1 MTAYLQ
7 DRAGVPASRLQR
19 PIYTKIDNHI
29 LIGEKEVRE
38 FSVPLGAKENFPW
51 FEIFEY
57 FEGWESFVRD
67 AARPR
72 DGEENVRED
81 TILVLNT
88 GAHVRSLS
96 RSIHRNLI
104 TRS

>member
-7 DRAGVPASRLQR
+7 ERAGVPDSRLQR
-19 PIYTKIDNHI
+19 PIYTKFDNHI

-38 FSVPLGAKENFPW
+38 FTIPLGAKENFPW
-51 FEIFEY
+51 YDIFEY

-67 AARPR
+67 AATPR
-72 DGEENVRED
+72 EGEKGVSED

-88 GAHVRSLS
+88 GAHVSISILLS
-96 RSIHRNLI
+96 TNAL
-104 TRS
+104 